1 MTSLNLI
8 KNDPWLVPYSAIIN
22 RRFDKTK
29 AKIADITKGTNS
41 LSKSINAH
49 LYFGLHLQK
58 ESWIF
63 REWAPNATSLYLIGD
78 FSKWETL
85 EKYKLQ
91 KIGNGNW
98 EIELP
103 LKEFK
108 HGMLYKLLINW
119 GSGSKERIPAYARRV
134 VQDDNTKLFSAQVW
148 EPSSKY
154 QWKNQSEIKVDNPL
168 IYEAHIGM
176 ATSELKVG
184 TYNEFRKNVLPRI
197 AYLGYNTIQLMAI
210 QEHPYYGSFGYQVS
224 NFFAPSSRFGT
235 PEELKKLIDEAH
247 GLGIAVVLDIVHS
260 HAVKNENEG
269 LAKFDGTDYQYFHA
283 GEKGNHPVWDSRCF
297 NYGKDEVINFL
308 LSNCKYWLEEFH
320 FDGFRFDGVTS
331 MIYYHHGLGID
342 FVNYDMYFNQDVD
355 EDALTYLS
363 LANILT
369 HEINPNAITIA
380 EDVSG
385 MAGIAS
391 PFEDGGFGF
400 DYRMSMGVADYWI
413 KTIKEKKDED
423 WDMGEL
429 YYQLINKRDDER
441 TISYPE
447 SHDQAMVGDKT
458 IIFRLMDSHIYTS
471 MQITDN
477 DLLVER
483 GMALHKMI
491 RLITIAT
498 SGDGYLNFMG
508 NEFGHPEWIDFP
520 REGNNWSY
528 AYARRQWQLVDNEKL
543 KYYLLNEFDREM
555 ITLIKKNNTLSYK
568 PFGITQNTP
577 DGVVIFKRGELIFAF
592 NFNPTK
598 SFTDYGFEIDAGKY
612 QIVLNTDNKLFGG
625 LNRNDDSLIHETV
638 NENGVERLKLYLP
651 NRAAMVLKPL

>member
-8 KNDPWLVPYSAIIN
+8 KNDPWLVPYSAVIN

-49 LYFGLHLQK
+49 LYFGLHRQK

-91 KIGNGNW
+91 KIGNGDW

-363 LANILT
+363 LANMLT

-528 AYARRQWQLVDNEKL
+528 AYARRQWQLVDNKDL
-543 KYYLLNEFDREM
+543 KYFLLNEFDREM
-555 ITLIKKNNTLSYK
+555 ITLIKKYNTLNYK
-568 PFGITQNTP
+568 PFGIAQNTP
-577 DGVVIFKRGELIFAF
+577 DGVVIFKRGELVFAF

-598 SFTDYGFEIDAGKY
+598 SFTDYGFEIDEGKY
-612 QIVLNTDNKLFGG
+612 KIVLNTDNKLFGG
-625 LNRNDDSLIHETV
+625 LNRNDDSLVHETV

-651 NRAAMVLKPL
+651 TRTAMVLKAI